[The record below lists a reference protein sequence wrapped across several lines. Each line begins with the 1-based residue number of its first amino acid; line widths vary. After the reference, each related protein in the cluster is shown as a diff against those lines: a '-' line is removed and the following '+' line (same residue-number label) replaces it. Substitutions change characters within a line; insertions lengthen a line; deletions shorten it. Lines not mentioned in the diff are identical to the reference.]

1 MRATG
6 TLGAGEGGMIPIM
19 SSPPTPATFARA
31 APRGLSVT
39 ERVTAIAIG
48 IAIVSLLHI
57 GTSAHHAERHA
68 LYEYLYY
75 APILAAAY
83 WFGPAGGLLSALVAT
98 IAYVPHIRTMWADNA
113 VYTASQYGQVVVF
126 HVVGGMVGLLI
137 GRQRRLT
144 DEARQTATTL
154 ERINAELRTSH
165 QQLSRAERLSA
176 LGELAAGLAH
186 ELRNPVAAIKGAIDI
201 LASRASVNTPEAEFT
216 AVAGRE
222 LSRLDALLDEFL
234 AYARP
239 QPPVLRDTDL
249 GPLVAHIVALL
260 QTEVARRGIGLHAE
274 ATPVAHVVADTSQL
288 TQVLL
293 NVLLNSIQA
302 SPSGSTVRIVTRE
315 GGGVVEIAVSDEGSG
330 ITAEAAARAFEPFF
344 TTKPSGSGLG
354 LAIAHRIVT
363 AHNGTI
369 AIEPR
374 SPRGTLVTIALPRS
388 GAGAV
393 SRLAASQRM
402 HEDAP

>member
-1 MRATG
+1 MRATD

-222 LSRLDALLDEFL
+222 LSRLQPVPRAQVVIEDDAGGSGQIAAQDFFG
-234 AYARP
+234 R
-239 QPPVLRDTDL
+239 
-249 GPLVAHIVALL
+249 
-260 QTEVARRGIGLHAE
+260 AE
-274 ATPVAHVVADTSQL
+274 AAWVKLEQF
-288 TQVLL
+288 
-293 NVLLNSIQA
+293 QA
-302 SPSGSTVRIVTRE
+302 ARE
-315 GGGVVEIAVSDEGSG
+315 GGEHVGV
-330 ITAEAAARAFEPFF
+330 
-344 TTKPSGSGLG
+344 
-354 LAIAHRIVT
+354 IVDNVNRGPL
-363 AHNGTI
+363 NG
-369 AIEPR
+369 
-374 SPRGTLVTIALPRS
+374 G
-388 GAGAV
+388 G
-393 SRLAASQRM
+393 
-402 HEDAP
+402 

>member
-1 MRATG
+1 MRATD

-19 SSPPTPATFARA
+19 SSPPTPVTFARA

-144 DEARQTATTL
+144 DEARHDSHRRSSASTRNCAP
-154 ERINAELRTSH
+154 RTSSSRGPNGCRRSANWRPA
-165 QQLSRAERLSA
+165 LPTSFGIPSRPSRAPSTSSPRGRPS
-176 LGELAAGLAH
+176 
-186 ELRNPVAAIKGAIDI
+186 
-201 LASRASVNTPEAEFT
+201 NTPEAEFT

-293 NVLLNSIQA
+293 NVAAQQHPGQPLGA
-302 SPSGSTVRIVTRE
+302 RPC
-315 GGGVVEIAVSDEGSG
+315 VS
-330 ITAEAAARAFEPFF
+330 
-344 TTKPSGSGLG
+344 
-354 LAIAHRIVT
+354 
-363 AHNGTI
+363 
-369 AIEPR
+369 
-374 SPRGTLVTIALPRS
+374 
-388 GAGAV
+388 
-393 SRLAASQRM
+393 
-402 HEDAP
+402 

>member
-1 MRATG
+1 MRATNILG
-6 TLGAGEGGMIPIM
+6 TDEGGMILQM
-19 SSPPTPATFARA
+19 STPPPVTSARA
-31 APRGLSVT
+31 TPPGWSVT
-39 ERVTAIAIG
+39 ERVTAIALG
-48 IAIVSLLHI
+48 IAVVSLLHI

-68 LYEYLYY
+68 VYEYLYY

-83 WFGPAGGLLSALVAT
+83 WFGAAGGLLTALVAT
-98 IAYVPHIRTMWADNA
+98 VAYIPHIRTMWADNA

-126 HVVGGMVGLLI
+126 HAVGGMVGLLI

-144 DEARQTATTL
+144 DEARHAATTL
-154 ERINAELRTSH
+154 EHTNEELRASH

-201 LASRASVNTPEAEFT
+201 LASRAPADTPEAEFT

-222 LSRLDALLDEFL
+222 LSRLDDLLDEFL

-239 QPPVLRDTDL
+239 QAPVLRDTDL
-249 GPLVAHIVALL
+249 GPLVTHIVALL
-260 QTEVARRGIGLHAE
+260 QTEAARRGVNLHADVE
-274 ATPVAHVVADTSQL
+274 PVAHVVADTSQL

-293 NVLLNSIQA
+293 NALLNSLQA
-302 SPSGSTVRIVTRE
+302 SPPGSTVRVVTRE
-315 GGGVVEIAVSDEGSG
+315 RPDMVEIAVEDEGSG
-330 ITAEAAARAFEPFF
+330 LSPEAVARAFEPFF

-363 AHNGTI
+363 AHRGTI
-369 AIEPR
+369 AVAPR
-374 SPRGTLVTIALPRS
+374 LPRGTLVTIAIPRS
-388 GAGAV
+388 GAATTSPTTSGQG
-393 SRLAASQRM
+393 QR
-402 HEDAP
+402 HD

>member
-1 MRATG
+1 M
-6 TLGAGEGGMIPIM
+6 
-19 SSPPTPATFARA
+19 
-31 APRGLSVT
+31 
-39 ERVTAIAIG
+39 
-48 IAIVSLLHI
+48 
-57 GTSAHHAERHA
+57 
-68 LYEYLYY
+68 
-75 APILAAAY
+75 
-83 WFGPAGGLLSALVAT
+83 
-98 IAYVPHIRTMWADNA
+98 
-113 VYTASQYGQVVVF
+113 
-126 HVVGGMVGLLI
+126 
-137 GRQRRLT
+137 
-144 DEARQTATTL
+144 
-154 ERINAELRTSH
+154 
-165 QQLSRAERLSA
+165 
-176 LGELAAGLAH
+176 
-186 ELRNPVAAIKGAIDI
+186 
-201 LASRASVNTPEAEFT
+201 NTPEAEFT

-315 GGGVVEIAVSDEGSG
+315 RAGVVEIAVSDEGSG
-330 ITAEAAARAFEPFF
+330 ITSEASARAFEPFF